1 MTVIHPLLLT
11 NDRSQSIKT
20 ILTALIQRSDSY
32 SYQERK
38 KACLYIN
45 MADETAKFGD
55 KLDNEYGEP
64 HPQDLHIDYFF
75 LILGSEIIDK
85 LNEIIDTLK
94 TLGDWVNF
102 KEEWHG
108 ILRSKFP
115 KISPNETER
124 QREERL
130 NQIQKQLLAR
140 YADPNNPSQ
149 IIVSRACRYTEGVV
163 RGKLSLTTPEI
174 ENVLTSQHLDYF
186 YILITGRI
194 PVKVDM
200 DVPFMLAQYPGDW
213 KAVEPQATWPLMFIG
228 YFPKMKPFETE
239 REREFRLNQEVR
251 EPLKVAMVCLLIQQ
265 LQAQGITP
273 PKKLVSIVIT
283 RACTYTNM

>member
-1 MTVIHPLLLT
+1 
-11 NDRSQSIKT
+11 
-20 ILTALIQRSDSY
+20 
-32 SYQERK
+32 
-38 KACLYIN
+38 
-45 MADETAKFGD
+45 MADETAEFGD
-55 KLDNEYGEP
+55 KLGNEYGEP

-75 LILGSEIIDK
+75 LILGSEIIGK
-85 LNEIIDTLK
+85 RNEIIATLK

-102 KEEWHG
+102 KEEWPG

-115 KISPNETER
+115 KIPPNETER

-130 NQIQKQLLAR
+130 NQIRKQLLAR

-149 IIVSRACRYTEGVV
+149 IIVSRACSYEGVV

-186 YILITGRI
+186 YLLITGRI
-194 PVKVDM
+194 PSVKVDM
-200 DVPFMLAQYPGDW
+200 DVPFMLSQYPGDW

-251 EPLKVAMVCLLIQQ
+251 EPLKDAMAGLLIQQ
-265 LQAQGITP
+265 FQAQGISP
-273 PKKLVSIVIT
+273 PNKLVSIVIT
-283 RACTYTNM
+283 RVCTYTNM